1 MQTVIVHQSITTAAV
16 ASTITTKTVIM
27 SAVAVIIMTK
37 KTNITAAAVTSTITT
52 KTVIMSAVA
61 VITMRTMIMS
71 VVAVITMRM
80 MNTSAVV
87 NNIIMTKKANITAA
101 VASITTNYK
110 NDL

>member
-1 MQTVIVHQSITTAAV
+1 MDMPMQTVIVHQSITTAAAV

-27 SAVAVIIMTK
+27 SAVAVII
-37 KTNITAAAVTSTITT
+37 
-52 KTVIMSAVA
+52 
-61 VITMRTMIMS
+61 MRTMIMS

-87 NNIIMTKKANITAA
+87 NTIIMTKKANITAA